1 MRCGADARRP
11 WIRVSAV
18 ASGGL
23 RVAGLGDGEPFD
35 GVDEQGGV
43 VELAGDEVDALS
55 WICNT
60 L

>member
-1 MRCGADARRP
+1 M
-11 WIRVSAV
+11 